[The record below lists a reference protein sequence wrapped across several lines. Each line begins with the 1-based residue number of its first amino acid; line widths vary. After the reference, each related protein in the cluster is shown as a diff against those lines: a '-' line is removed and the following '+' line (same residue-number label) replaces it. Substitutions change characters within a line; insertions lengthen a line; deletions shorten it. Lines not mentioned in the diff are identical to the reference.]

1 MSVIVGLLIAY
12 GVSLHVFPEAYDTTP
27 YALESK
33 HDTLVECQT
42 AKSNSFTMKKDG
54 TVIKNGL
61 TGVCVGTDLYL
72 KTDKVPVGKTVKREY
87 TECDFW
93 AGCFFDFR
101 G

>member
-1 MSVIVGLLIAY
+1 MSVIVGLIMAVA
-12 GVSLHVFPEAYDTTP
+12 VSFHAFPEAYDTTP

-42 AKSNSFTMKKDG
+42 AKSNSFSYGKDG
-54 TVIKNGL
+54 TVTKNGL

-72 KTDKVPVGKTVKREY
+72 KTDKVAMGVTQKREY
-87 TECDFW
+87 TECDYW